1 MNCTSPECDYGQAS
15 PLGRK
20 TPYDRRLTPVAPSPG
35 KPKVTPKDIK
45 VKPLPPADASKPKVE
60 PTPEHAGIAAAP
72 LPLSNSNDL
81 STLGSIDLN
90 SLSQSDHS
98 PEFLDQLQRM
108 ELARQLEQE
117 SRIKATMDL
126 RKLRGDD
133 DDKDQDAIRAL
144 EEIEMDKINLNKLKI
159 AK

>member
-1 MNCTSPECDYGQAS
+1 
-15 PLGRK
+15 
-20 TPYDRRLTPVAPSPG
+20 
-35 KPKVTPKDIK
+35 
-45 VKPLPPADASKPKVE
+45 
-60 PTPEHAGIAAAP
+60 
-72 LPLSNSNDL
+72 
-81 STLGSIDLN
+81 
-90 SLSQSDHS
+90 
-98 PEFLDQLQRM
+98 M

-159 AK
+159 AKQKKKANKKKPEKLLEKFEEESLEEKKEDLMKLFKKTLASQMKADKVDVKT